1 MAKKRR
7 IGLKARQE
15 RHTHNRRYKFKD
27 ETLLKEFIHPSAY
40 KELRE
45 LLQKLNPYLID
56 PGVNI
61 NNAKRLYFD
70 LEKIIGRRQ
79 YVIDTLAIFLAKAKQ
94 TDCLAKPQSQFIRYL
109 SDPVHCNFG
118 ISESSLK
125 ALILE
130 AMRRYF

>member
-7 IGLKARQE
+7 IGLKVRQE

-40 KELRE
+40 KELRGV
-45 LLQKLNPYLID
+45 LQKLHPYLLD
-56 PGVNI
+56 QGLNI
-61 NNAKRLYFD
+61 NNANRLYFD
-70 LEKIIGRRQ
+70 LEKIIGLRQ

-94 TDCLAKPQSQFIRYL
+94 TARLAKTQSQLLRYL
-109 SDPVHCNFG
+109 SDPVHCNLG

-125 ALILE
+125 TLILE
-130 AMRRYF
+130 AIRRYF